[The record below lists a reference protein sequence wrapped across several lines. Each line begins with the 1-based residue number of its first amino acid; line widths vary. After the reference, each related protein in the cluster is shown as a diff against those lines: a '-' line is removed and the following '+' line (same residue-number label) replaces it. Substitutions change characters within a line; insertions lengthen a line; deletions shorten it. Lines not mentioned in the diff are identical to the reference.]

1 MMSKD
6 FMSVNALC
14 QALTVTMSRVCAIL
28 KTRYFPQS
36 VTNNEIKHNFHKLA

>member
-1 MMSKD
+1 MIRKD
-6 FMSVNALC
+6 FLAVNRLC
-14 QALTVTMSRVCAIL
+14 QVLTVTMFRLCAMF